1 MDLYEV
7 RAFYKIR
14 LSGVKMKKRVR
25 LAMLFVGIV
34 IFSIFIAMNSAW
46 IGSKTF
52 ENAIALKGE
61 DFTPSLSAVN
71 FKSPGLKE
79 LTYEI
84 EIHRDSFS
92 MDEATY
98 GLVLFRLADNGHRI
112 IFNDITLGESGD
124 FKEGDSNLWNGLF
137 VYAIDSS
144 LLQDLNTLKI
154 ETVASYRTGLSST
167 PILIM
172 PMSQAMALKS
182 RMSFFGEQNNTVMI
196 GFIYFSSIITFIFYL
211 INGYRNRTYLLISM
225 ATFLTG
231 IYYSNYLSFT
241 MVGISYLMYK
251 KIIMTSL
258 YVSIACYTY
267 VIGRYFKKNWL
278 DYLGHVTITGALLIA
293 VVSQDM
299 VLYKQL
305 YSLWYLIILIDIA
318 AWIYV
323 CVQMIKESDI
333 AYIFLIS
340 FLTLICYGGITVFM
354 DLMGA
359 YFSFNS
365 PVVAISVLSL
375 IPLLLIYESLNEKE
389 EMLINEKK
397 MREEEITNSLTDNL
411 TGIWNQRY
419 MQMMFN
425 ENVGHYVMVL
435 LDIDNFKRIND
446 TYGHLAGDYI
456 LREVAQILRD
466 HLRKSDVICRY
477 GGDEFVMMMY
487 ECPLEQGY
495 KIIDKLRKYIEH
507 YPFEYEEIKIDLTIS
522 AGIIESTG
530 DQVVELIF
538 NDADTLLYKAKSNGK
553 NSIAMIN
560 THHVVK
566 VT

>member
-1 MDLYEV
+1 
-7 RAFYKIR
+7 
-14 LSGVKMKKRVR
+14 
-25 LAMLFVGIV
+25 
-34 IFSIFIAMNSAW
+34 
-46 IGSKTF
+46 
-52 ENAIALKGE
+52 
-61 DFTPSLSAVN
+61 
-71 FKSPGLKE
+71 
-79 LTYEI
+79 
-84 EIHRDSFS
+84 
-92 MDEATY
+92 
-98 GLVLFRLADNGHRI
+98 
-112 IFNDITLGESGD
+112 
-124 FKEGDSNLWNGLF
+124 
-137 VYAIDSS
+137 
-144 LLQDLNTLKI
+144 
-154 ETVASYRTGLSST
+154 
-167 PILIM
+167 
-172 PMSQAMALKS
+172 
-182 RMSFFGEQNNTVMI
+182 
-196 GFIYFSSIITFIFYL
+196 
-211 INGYRNRTYLLISM
+211 M